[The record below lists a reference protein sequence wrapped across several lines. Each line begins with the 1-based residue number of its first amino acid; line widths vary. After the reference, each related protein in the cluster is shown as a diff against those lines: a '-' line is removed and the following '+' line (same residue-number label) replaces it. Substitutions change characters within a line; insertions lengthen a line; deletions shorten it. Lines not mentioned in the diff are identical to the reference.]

1 MKKSM
6 FQEVSL
12 AILVS
17 LLCLV
22 AGNAASQENRMRVAV
37 NSGTPVLD
45 VTETLV
51 TEHHWNINY
60 EDWGATNPGDLGEVI
75 MTNGSNLLVRKP
87 SSLSVDIPAPDTVA
101 KSERKEVMKQILE
114 SQDRGR
120 TVVLFGSSERNGALQ
135 VYPVAVRQPD
145 GKLQQVTPLFD
156 TPVTLLPGSYS
167 LGEIVNEVVAQ
178 VQQKRGVT
186 IVLGTIP
193 QFLFRQDTVTA
204 EANEEPARDLLLRA
218 FADINGP
225 RLARKGEYV
234 VPVWSLRYDPT
245 SDMFY
250 LNVGFAERVPFSEMV
265 ANQVPQQGQTEQGGT
280 TSEAT
285 PGGITSP
292 FMEVAPK
299 NWQRSIQ
306 KPPFHGFW
314 TAALSGS
321 RRDCRSLL
329 KRPLRHFGF
338 GRTPRPRSLSPGT
351 RPKCEPFGDGQR

>member
-1 MKKSM
+1 MRKPIIQKAH
-6 FQEVSL
+6 FAVL
-12 AILVS
+12 IFLV
-17 LLCLV
+17 CLV
-22 AGNAASQENRMRVAV
+22 AGIAGSQENRMRVAV
-37 NSGTPVLD
+37 SSSTPVLD

-60 EDWGATNPGDLGEVI
+60 EDWGATNNDDLREVK
-75 MTNGSNLLVRKP
+75 MASGPNLRVRKS
-87 SSLSVDIPAPDTVA
+87 SSLSADIPAPETVA
-101 KSERKEVMKQILE
+101 KKDRKEVMNQILE

-120 TVVLFGSSERNGALQ
+120 TSVVFGSSERNGSLQ

-145 GKLQQVTPLFD
+145 GKLQEVTPLFD
-156 TPVTLLPGSYS
+156 TPVTLLPSSYS
-167 LGEIVNEVVAQ
+167 LGQIVNEVVAQ

-186 IVLGTIP
+186 IALGTVP

-280 TSEAT
+280 KRE
-285 PGGITSP
+285 GSP
-292 FMEVAPK
+292 EGTT
-299 NWQRSIQ
+299 N
-306 KPPFHGFW
+306 PFE
-314 TAALSGS
+314 
-321 RRDCRSLL
+321 
-329 KRPLRHFGF
+329 KV
-338 GRTPRPRSLSPGT
+338 SP
-351 RPKCEPFGDGQR
+351 EN